1 MAKLTPL
8 LAALAALAPASL
20 GAAHSPQAEALGD
33 PGCAGGEGPAVLV
46 NVTGLK
52 DRAGEVKLEL
62 YPADDADFLKDDR
75 DLLKQGKVFRRVR
88 VPTPKAGP
96 VELCIRAPRPGR
108 YGLLF
113 THNRDGKNK
122 FDYKIDGAGVASNQ
136 RIGLSKPKLAS
147 STVTLGEHPVAATIR
162 VQYLGLFG
170 FSPSNKK
177 S

>member
-1 MAKLTPL
+1 MAKLIL
-8 LAALAALAPASL
+8 LFAILAVIAPATT
-20 GAAHSPQAEALGD
+20 GAAPLQAEMLGD
-33 PGCAGGEGPAVLV
+33 AGCESSEGSAILV
-46 NVTGLK
+46 NIAGLK

-62 YPADDADFLKDDR
+62 YPATDADFLKDDR

-96 VELCIRAPRPGR
+96 VALCIRAPRPGR
-108 YGLLF
+108 YALLF

-122 FDYKIDGAGVASNQ
+122 FDYKIDGAGVPSNQ
-136 RIGLSKPKLAS
+136 RIGISKPKLAGAIV
-147 STVTLGEHPVAATIR
+147 TVGERPVTATIR

>member
-1 MAKLTPL
+1 MAKLTPF
-8 LAALAALAPASL
+8 LAGLALLAPAIL
-20 GAAHSPQAEALGD
+20 DAAPPQVEALGD
-33 PGCAGGEGPAVLV
+33 PGCASGEGPAILV
-46 NVTGLK
+46 NITGLK

-62 YPADDADFLKDDR
+62 YPAVEADFLKDDR
-75 DLLKQGKVFRRVR
+75 DLVKEGKVFRRVR
-88 VPTPKAGP
+88 VPTPRAGP

-122 FDYKIDGAGVASNQ
+122 FNYKIDGAGVASNQ
-136 RIGLSKPKLAS
+136 RIGMSKPKLAS
-147 STVTLGEHPVAATIR
+147 STVTVGERPMSTVIR
-162 VQYLGLFG
+162 VQYLGLLG